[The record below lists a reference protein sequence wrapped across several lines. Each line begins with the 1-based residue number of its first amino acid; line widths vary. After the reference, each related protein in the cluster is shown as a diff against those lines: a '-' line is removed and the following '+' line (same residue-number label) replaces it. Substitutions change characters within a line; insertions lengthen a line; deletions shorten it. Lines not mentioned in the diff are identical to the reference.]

1 MPYLPAFANPMAVG
15 TRIMN
20 GVNYASAGAGILDAT
35 GRHWV
40 NSSFSAIII
49 RFVFLSTLTV
59 ANFQY

>member
-40 NSSFSAIII
+40 NSSFSAII
-49 RFVFLSTLTV
+49 T
-59 ANFQY
+59 